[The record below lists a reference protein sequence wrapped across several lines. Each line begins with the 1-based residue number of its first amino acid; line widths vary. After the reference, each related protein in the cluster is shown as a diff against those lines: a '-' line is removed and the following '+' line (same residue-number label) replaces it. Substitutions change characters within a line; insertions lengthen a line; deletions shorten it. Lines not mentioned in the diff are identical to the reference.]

1 MGARVGARPRLPHV
15 HELEDTGDLQEI
27 HGRSTGDLREIHGRS
42 TGDLREIACPMCMS
56 WKNECWPVVP
66 GSPKSTSPTK

>member
-15 HELEDTGDLQEI
+15 HELEDTGD
-27 HGRSTGDLREIHGRS
+27 TREIHGRS
-42 TGDLREIACPMCMS
+42 TGDLREITCPMCMS
-56 WKNECWPVVP
+56 WKKECCPVVP